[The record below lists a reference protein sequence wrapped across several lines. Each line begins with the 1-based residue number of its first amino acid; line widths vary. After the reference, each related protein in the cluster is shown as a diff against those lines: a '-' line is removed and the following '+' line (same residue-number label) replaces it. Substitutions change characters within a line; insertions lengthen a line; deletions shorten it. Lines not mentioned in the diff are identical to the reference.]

1 MKKLRLMMAGIALL
15 TVTASLQSC
24 LDDDNDS
31 YNNNVANALVTVVPS
46 TEGTH
51 PWIVLD
57 DSTVAYPVN
66 LSTPPFGNKEVRALI
81 NYQMADGQTVVDGK
95 YAHCPSIY
103 VNWVDS
109 ILTKNMAKNFG
120 TVAKNDSAYGKDPVE
135 IVNDWVTIAED
146 GYLTLRF
153 RTRFSSSVKHLV
165 NVVKDP
171 GAKSSYAL
179 RFCHNAMGDSY
190 GQIGDG
196 IAAFKLPD
204 LLDTGGKYVVL
215 TLSWYSYSGE
225 KTASFKYCSRKS
237 INPKSNLAEVKY
249 IKMIR

>member
-1 MKKLRLMMAGIALL
+1 MKKLRLMIAGIALL
-15 TVTASLQSC
+15 TITTSLQSC

-46 TEGTH
+46 TEGAH

-66 LSTPPFGNKEVRALI
+66 LNCSPYGNKEVRALI
-81 NYQMADGQTVVDGK
+81 NYRVNDVNGIYAD
-95 YAHCPSIY
+95 CPCIY
-103 VNWVDS
+103 VNWMDS

-165 NVVKDP
+165 NVVKDS
-171 GAKSSYAL
+171 GAKSPYAL

-196 IAAFKLPD
+196 IAAFKLTD
-204 LLDTGGKYVVL
+204 LPDTGGKYVVL

-225 KTASFKYCSRKS
+225 KTVSFKYCSRKS